1 MRARLFHAIG
11 ALGLAGA
18 LSGCYPAGYSA
29 CYQVDCPA
37 APAHPYGYAGNAPG
51 RYVADEPSFDNPFND
66 YTQRSL
72 TIASGAG
79 NAEAANTALQTST
92 PWPRYSNNT
101 NIPGNGASTVRAVK
115 EFESG
120 TRETETAK
128 RTLQPTSGGGGAGIE
143 INNGGGGGS
152 QTTGQ

>member
-1 MRARLFHAIG
+1 MRARFHTIG
-11 ALGLAGA
+11 ALGLAGT
-18 LSGCYPAGYSA
+18 LGGCYPAGYSA

-37 APAHPYGYAGNAPG
+37 PPAYVDGYAGNARG

-72 TIASGAG
+72 TISSGSG

-92 PWPRYSNNT
+92 PWPHYSNNT
-101 NIPGNGASTVRAVK
+101 NIPGNGARSVRAVN

-128 RTLQPTSGGGGAGIE
+128 RTLTPPPDITI
-143 INNGGGGGS
+143 
-152 QTTGQ
+152 QTTIK